1 MKNFVFVT
9 ISFALLILIASCGSD
24 PVNHADSICNCLKE
38 GGLNSS
44 LSLMELD
51 DLEDSMDEE
60 EVTACVLNVFRKM
73 EDDMSD
79 MSKNDKKEY
88 TKEFLK
94 GVVDTECSDL
104 ILNAV
109 PYDMLGLALTG
120 AESELL
126 RSF

>member
-79 MSKNDKKEY
+79 MSKNEKKEY

-104 ILNAV
+104 ILNVV